1 MNFKLN
7 QALSASLRASEQ
19 ILSTDFHSQHGMDQ
33 LIPLKDARDKLM
45 DALDALSAY
54 QATLKSKQV
63 AA

>member
-1 MNFKLN
+1 MNFKLH
-7 QALSASLRASEQ
+7 QAMISAHRAAEQ
-19 ILSTDFHSQHGMDQ
+19 ILNTDFNAQHGMDQ